1 MILRF
6 TRTTAAGRRHPAE
19 WDLLQRRGPDG
30 AVDMAPRP
38 RSTSCGRWR
47 QSSGCWLREEG
58 VGHRMISQT
67 RAVLGHAGHSLGTV
81 VAQAETAPA

>member
-1 MILRF
+1 M
-6 TRTTAAGRRHPAE
+6 G
-19 WDLLQRRGPDG
+19 DG
-30 AVDMAPRP
+30 AAAEVDKLRALTAVLGVP
-38 RSTSCGRWR
+38 
-47 QSSGCWLREEG
+47 LREEG